1 MALIDDIRA
10 FEPGCDQEEKDRA
23 LLLACLERD
32 PDVARRSSVA
42 HLTASAWTVDA
53 AGERTLLCYH
63 NIYDSWSWVG
73 GHADG
78 ELDLALVAARE
89 LAEETGVAGA
99 RLVRD
104 GLPAGAVFSL
114 EALPVAGHVKR
125 GAYVSSHVHLNVTY
139 LFVADSAAPTSAKP
153 DENSAVR
160 WVPIDDLLA
169 LSDEPWMCEH
179 VYKKLISRT
188 KALLGVSRPLQT
200 GPHPEGSA

>member
-1 MALIDDIRA
+1 MALIDDVRA
-10 FEPGCDQEEKDRA
+10 FVPGCEQEEADKA
-23 LLLACLERD
+23 LLLECLERD
-32 PDVARRSSVA
+32 PDVARRSSLV

-78 ELDLALVAARE
+78 ELDLASVAARE

-99 RLVRD
+99 RLVTQ
-104 GLPAGAVFSL
+104 GLAAGAIFSV

-125 GAYVSSHVHLNVTY
+125 GRYVSSHVHLNVTY
-139 LFVADSAAPTSAKP
+139 LFVADPAAPTAAKP

-160 WVPIDDLLA
+160 WVPIGDLLT
-169 LSDEPWMCEH
+169 LSDEPWMCER
-179 VYKKLISRT
+179 VYKKLIART
-188 KALLGVSRPLQT
+188 KALFG
-200 GPHPEGSA
+200 A